1 MKKLRANVCTVSH
14 AGKVRRE
21 NEDNYNLNGRSTAN
35 GELRKGSAYVQ
46 NLTEPF
52 FMAACDG
59 MGGESYGELASGV
72 AVTTLTRHANS
83 IYDSGDEFAAAISN
97 CLNDCNARICA
108 EMKERGKRLGTTL
121 AAMFAVQ
128 GRCICTN
135 IGDTRIYRYSKGI
148 LEQMSIDHTHAQ
160 TIVDSGEVPMD
171 RIKSIPEANRLT
183 RHLGVFADE
192 AKLAPNIFVMDDIE
206 DGDIILMCSDGLT
219 DMVPDEMI
227 THILSVSESAQEAA
241 SNLVRKA
248 LENGGKDNITVIVGF
263 MGVEQTAIFTP
274 IAKAMVGD
282 RDADYEDE
290 YMVSYKHNKPD
301 APAAR
306 SPYENVDSNAAKGG
320 KIDKT
325 KLIMLICAGVGAL
338 LLIVLLAFGI
348 KALVGGR
355 DKDDEATSST
365 TLPTTTQDVYVWS
378 SPDYSL
384 TTEESTT
391 EESTSTST
399 TRKRTTTTTRRNTT
413 TTTTQRS
420 TTTTTTRADS
430 TTDTTATTAT
440 TQPTTDAAT
449 TTTQAATTTTE
460 PASTTS
466 FIGGLIDALTPTQ
479 PTQPSTPQPN
489 PPEQPAQ

>member
-59 MGGESYGELASGV
+59 MGGESYGELASGI

-121 AAMFAVQ
+121 AALFAVQ

-219 DMVPDEMI
+219 DMVADEMI

-248 LENGGKDNITVIVGF
+248 LENGGKDNITVIVGY

-282 RDADYEDE
+282 SDADYEDE

-301 APAAR
+301 APAER
-306 SPYENVDSNAAKGG
+306 SPYENVDANAAKGG
-320 KIDKT
+320 RIDKS

-355 DKDDEATSST
+355 DKDDETTSST
-365 TLPTTTQDVYVWS
+365 TLPTTTQNVYVWS
-378 SPDYSL
+378 APDYSM
-384 TTEESTT
+384 TSETSTT
-391 EESTSTST
+391 QESTSTST
-399 TRKRTTTTTRRNTT
+399 TRKKTTTTKNTTTTTR
-413 TTTTQRS
+413 RS
-420 TTTTTTRADS
+420 TTTTTTTQHTTTTVAPDTTTTTQA
-430 TTDTTATTAT
+430 TTDATTTTA
-440 TQPTTDAAT
+440 AAT
-449 TTTQAATTTTE
+449 TTTTVPE
-460 PASTTS
+460 STTS
-466 FIGGLIDALTPTQ
+466 FLGGLIDALTPSTTQ
-479 PTQPSTPQPN
+479 PTTPQPN
-489 PPEQPAQ
+489 PPAQPAQ

>member
-59 MGGESYGELASGV
+59 MGGESYGELASGI

-121 AAMFAVQ
+121 AALFAVQ

-219 DMVPDEMI
+219 DMVADEMI

-248 LENGGKDNITVIVGF
+248 LENGGKDNITVIVGY

-282 RDADYEDE
+282 SDADYEDE

-301 APAAR
+301 APAER
-306 SPYENVDSNAAKGG
+306 SPYENVDANAAKGG
-320 KIDKT
+320 RIDKS

-355 DKDDEATSST
+355 DKDDETTSST
-365 TLPTTTQDVYVWS
+365 TLPTTTQNVYVWS
-378 SPDYSL
+378 APDYSM
-384 TTEESTT
+384 TSETSTT
-391 EESTSTST
+391 QESTSTST
-399 TRKRTTTTTRRNTT
+399 TRKKTTTTKNTTTTTR
-413 TTTTQRS
+413 RS
-420 TTTTTTRADS
+420 TTTTTTQHTTTTVAPDTTTTTQA
-430 TTDTTATTAT
+430 TTDATTTTA
-440 TQPTTDAAT
+440 AAT
-449 TTTQAATTTTE
+449 TTTTVPE
-460 PASTTS
+460 STTS
-466 FIGGLIDALTPTQ
+466 FLGGLIDALTPSTTQ
-479 PTQPSTPQPN
+479 PTTPQPN
-489 PPEQPAQ
+489 PPAQPAQ